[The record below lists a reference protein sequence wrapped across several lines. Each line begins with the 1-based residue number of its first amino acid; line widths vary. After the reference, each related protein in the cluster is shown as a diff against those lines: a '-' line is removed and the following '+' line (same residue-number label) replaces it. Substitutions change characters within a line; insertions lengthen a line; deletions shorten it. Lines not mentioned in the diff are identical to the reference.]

1 MLDWGHRLVL
11 GSVER
16 GGHTRPSPALTN
28 LEAAGL
34 VRAHERTYEITEEG
48 RAALAASKSTRLE
61 RIGWPIVRRSFRG
74 RGSHLPLGQALW
86 ALSR

>member
-11 GSVER
+11 RSVAK

-34 VRAHERTYEITEEG
+34 VRERANQRSYEITDQG
-48 RAALAASKSTRLE
+48 RAALAASKSTKLE
-61 RIGWPIVRRSFRG
+61 RIGWPVVWVCLFIV
-74 RGSHLPLGQALW
+74 AL
-86 ALSR
+86 ASIIELLS

>member
-11 GSVER
+11 RSVER

-34 VRAHERTYEITEEG
+34 VRAHEDAYELTDQG
-48 RAALAASKSTRLE
+48 RAALAASKATRLE
-61 RIGWPIVRRSFRG
+61 RIGWPIVWICLFIV
-74 RGSHLPLGQALW
+74 AL
-86 ALSR
+86 ASIVELLF

>member
-11 GSVER
+11 RSVSK

-34 VRAHERTYEITEEG
+34 VRASDNERTYELTDEG
-48 RAALAASKSTRLE
+48 RAALAASKSTKLE
-61 RIGWPIVRRSFRG
+61 RVGWPIVWICLFIV
-74 RGSHLPLGQALW
+74 AL
-86 ALSR
+86 ASVIELLS